1 MPEYINIAPTG
12 LYNAALRRQG
22 IRLKAV
28 ERDGQVGLE
37 PTEDGETVAEQ
48 VQDLVNRVVLLDQ
61 AVGFVIASN
70 AARLADAARDLRN
83 AYQGGG
89 LNLDDE
95 WGDTDE
101 LDDLIA
107 AVEGAVENINN
118 IVREEGRVR

>member
-70 AARLADAARDLRN
+70 TARLAEAARDLRN

-95 WGDTDE
+95 WGEDDE

-107 AVEGAVENINN
+107 VIEGATKNINN
-118 IVREEGRVR
+118 IIREEGRVG